1 VSAGIVALVDFA
13 ATPADAWAALERG
26 NARFVAGEPTATVD
40 PERRRALARSQSPF
54 AMIFGCSDS
63 RVAAELVFDRGL
75 GELFVIRTAGH
86 VVDSGVLAS
95 VEYGVSV
102 LKVPLVVVMGHDSC
116 GAVSATV
123 ETLDGGTLPM
133 GYLRDLVERLTP
145 SVLSARRLG
154 SDDIDSVETEH
165 VRQTA
170 RLLAERCRSVTDA
183 VESGRCAVVGCT
195 YTLAEG
201 RVRRVD

>member
-1 VSAGIVALVDFA
+1 VYS
-13 ATPADAWAALERG
+13 TPNPADAWAELERG
-26 NARFVAGEPTATVD
+26 NARFVAGEPTATVNLK
-40 PERRRALARSQSPF
+40 RRRALARSQSPF
-54 AMIFGCSDS
+54 ALVFGCSDS

-95 VEYGVSV
+95 VEYGVGV
-102 LKVPLVVVMGHDSC
+102 LKIPLVVIMGHDSC

-123 ETLDGGTLPM
+123 EVLDGGMVPM
-133 GYLRDLVERLTP
+133 GFLRDLVERLTP

-154 SDDIDSVETEH
+154 SDDIDSVEAEH

-170 RLLAERCRSVTDA
+170 RLLVERCRSLADA
-183 VESGRCAVVGCT
+183 VGSGRCAVVGCT
-195 YTLAEG
+195 YALAEG
-201 RVRRVD
+201 RVRRVG

>member
-1 VSAGIVALVDFA
+1 MLGRVISVR
-13 ATPADAWAALERG
+13 TPAQAWAELERG
-26 NARFVAGEPTATVD
+26 NARFVAGETTATVD
-40 PERRRALARSQSPF
+40 FARRRALARSQSPF
-54 AMIFGCSDS
+54 ALIFGCSDS

-95 VEYGVSV
+95 VEYGVGV
-102 LKVPLVVVMGHDSC
+102 LKVPLVVVIGHDSC

-123 ETLDGGTLPM
+123 EALDSGLVPTGF
-133 GYLRDLVERLTP
+133 LRDLVERMTP

-154 SDDIDSVETEH
+154 LDDVDGVEIEH

-170 RLLAERCRSVTDA
+170 RLLVERCTSLTDA
-183 VESGRCAVVGCT
+183 VETGRCAVVGCT
-195 YTLAEG
+195 YALAEG
-201 RVRRVD
+201 RVRRVG